1 MQFTFHLNCKY
12 HPWGLINDMQIS
24 IYSRKDW
31 HALSHSLHF
40 FRLEGRLPT
49 IGGTRLTRSMAVN
62 ELGFL
67 YTRCGTCS
75 SSYGDVFRMAS
86 AMVISTGPPTCA
98 QDDGG
103 NPSQGFVFLLFQSP
117 CLVDFRFFRFT
128 GMTKFSFTKFPF
140 AFCSPP
146 VTVKVLILFV
156 PVNSIWVGSIASLC
170 SNYVRSAQSKIVQP
184 LGFCLGHCNQ
194 MFSLLVIF
202 TFWRLWGSK
211 HAVFSFYLKGSKPV
225 SRQSGSLFCLCCS
238 KLVVFE
244 SRLCGGKLVVLLPV
258 WL

>member
-24 IYSRKDW
+24 IYNRKDW

-128 GMTKFSFTKFPF
+128 GMTKFSFTKSV
-140 AFCSPP
+140 C
-146 VTVKVLILFV
+146 ILFASCDSQ
-156 PVNSIWVGSIASLC
+156 SINIVCPRKLNWGRQYCQFVFKLCEVGAIQNC
-170 SNYVRSAQSKIVQP
+170 S
-184 LGFCLGHCNQ
+184 
-194 MFSLLVIF
+194 
-202 TFWRLWGSK
+202 TFR
-211 HAVFSFYLKGSKPV
+211 
-225 SRQSGSLFCLCCS
+225 
-238 KLVVFE
+238 
-244 SRLCGGKLVVLLPV
+244 VLPGTL
-258 WL
+258 